1 MMIRALVVGLLAA
14 ATQAGDPRAGEVA
27 HPFSAFATWLCEADP
42 RLERAGAR
50 NVRAALLALSTSQ
63 RGLKVSERLRA
74 RARASLPLSSL
85 FRARAWWWLPFSDV
99 TARAR
104 GAAARGRVS

>member
-1 MMIRALVVGLLAA
+1 MPRRAPLNEVGPSMILRSLVVGLLAA
-14 ATQAGDPRAGEVA
+14 CSYAGDPRAGEVA

-63 RGLKVSERLRA
+63 RGLKVSERARA
-74 RARASLPLSSL
+74 RARVSPPLLSLP
-85 FRARAWWWLPFSDV
+85 RARVVVVALL
-99 TARAR
+99 
-104 GAAARGRVS
+104 

>member
-1 MMIRALVVGLLAA
+1 MILRSLVVGLLAA
-14 ATQAGDPRAGEVA
+14 CSYAGDPRAGEVA

-63 RGLKVSERLRA
+63 RGLKV
-74 RARASLPLSSL
+74 
-85 FRARAWWWLPFSDV
+85 
-99 TARAR
+99 
-104 GAAARGRVS
+104 G